1 LPRGDLLEFCPPI
14 FLDKFQFLNI
24 LAKNSQNKGL
34 EIGITPKPRACLRA
48 GTDNLTARAR
58 YSKSAVTLKK
68 SHTID
73 RGQNEDVPL

>member
-14 FLDKFQFLNI
+14 FLDKILVLNI
-24 LAKNSQNKGL
+24 LVKNPQNKGL
-34 EIGITPKPRACLRA
+34 EIGITPKPLAGSRA

-73 RGQNEDVPL
+73 RGQDEDLP